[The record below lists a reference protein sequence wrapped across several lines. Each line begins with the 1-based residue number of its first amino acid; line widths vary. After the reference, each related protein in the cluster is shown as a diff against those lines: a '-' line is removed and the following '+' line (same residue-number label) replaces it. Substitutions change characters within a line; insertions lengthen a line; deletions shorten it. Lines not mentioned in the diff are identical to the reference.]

1 MSGAGS
7 SHIGREPTGIELVAI
22 VVVLALANF
31 LAVLDM
37 TIANVL
43 VPHIAGSLASTPSN
57 GTWVITGYTVAE
69 AIMVPLTGWLIQRF
83 GPVKVFVVCLL
94 GFGALSLACGLATS
108 LSMLIAFR
116 VLLGIAGG
124 PLIPISQT
132 LLLKIVPQR
141 HANAAL
147 GAWAMTTVLAPIV
160 GPVIGG
166 VIGDNWSWEWAFY
179 FKVPLAVIIAFF
191 AWRLLKRFETAAIKA
206 RIDFAGLFLLVLW
219 VGALQ
224 VMLGNGQDND
234 WFNSNFIVALLIV
247 TLIGFVSFV
256 IWEAS
261 DKQPVVSLRV
271 YTYRTFSVSQVAI
284 GLSFGCIMGTSVL
297 VPLWLQTAMGYTAT
311 WAGLNAALSG
321 ITMIIFAP
329 VTTWLMGRFD
339 HRGIAFVGLLFI
351 AAASLMRVGY
361 TDQITFW
368 QLMWPQLVFGAGCVV
383 SVIPLMDMA
392 TASLDD
398 RDVADGASQF
408 NFVRTLACAIA
419 TAAVVAMWDNLIRT
433 SKSALVGAMPDL
445 SGTMQMVVSAGIDP
459 EQARRLVDLMTQG
472 QAVQQ
477 ATNNSFLVM
486 GIITL
491 VAAASVWIAPK
502 PPKKAGSSVSKGH

>member
-1 MSGAGS
+1 VSGTGS
-7 SHIGREPTGIELVAI
+7 TYIGKEPHGIKLVAI
-22 VVVLALANF
+22 VVILSLANF

-69 AIMVPLTGWLIQRF
+69 AVMVPLTGWLIQRF

-108 LSMLIAFR
+108 LGMLIFFR

-132 LLLKIVPQR
+132 LLIKIVPTR

-179 FKVPLAVIIAFF
+179 FKVPLAAVIAFF
-191 AWRLLKRFETAAIKA
+191 AWRLLQRFETPAN
-206 RIDFAGLFLLVLW
+206 RERVDFGGLGLLVLW

-224 VMLGNGQDND
+224 IMLGKGQDLD
-234 WFNSNFIVALLIV
+234 WFNSHFIVGLLIA
-247 TLIGFVSFV
+247 TLIGFVCFV
-256 IWEAS
+256 IWESS
-261 DKQPVVSLRV
+261 DRKPIVSLRV

-321 ITMIIFAP
+321 ITMVIFAP
-329 VTTWLMGRFD
+329 ITTWLMGRYD
-339 HRGIAFVGLLFI
+339 ARGIAFVGLLFI

-361 TDQITFW
+361 TDQVTFW
-368 QLMWPQLVFGAGCVV
+368 QMMWPQFVFGAGCVV

-392 TASLDD
+392 TSSLDD

-419 TAAVVAMWDNLIRT
+419 TAAVVAMWDNLIRS
-433 SKSALVGAMPDL
+433 SKAALVGAMPDL
-445 SGTMQMVVSAGIDP
+445 SASIQTAQGAGVNA
-459 EQARRLVDLMTQG
+459 EQAHGAIDLLVQG

-486 GIITL
+486 GLITL
-491 VAAASVWIAPK
+491 AAAASVWFAPK
-502 PPKKAGSSVSKGH
+502 PRKKSSATAKGH

>member
-1 MSGAGS
+1 MNGTGS
-7 SHIGREPTGIELVAI
+7 TYIGKEPHGIFLVAI
-22 VVVLALANF
+22 VVILSLANF
-31 LAVLDM
+31 LAVLDT

-43 VPHIAGSLASTPSN
+43 VPHIAGALASTPSN

-83 GPVKVFVVCLL
+83 GPVKVFVVSLL
-94 GFGALSLACGLATS
+94 GFGVLSFACGAATS
-108 LSMLIAFR
+108 LGMLIAFR
-116 VLLGIAGG
+116 VLLGVAGG

-132 LLLKIVPQR
+132 LLIKIVPKR

-147 GAWAMTTVLAPIV
+147 GAWVMTTVLAPIV

-179 FKVPLAVIIAFF
+179 FKVPLAIIIAFF
-191 AWRLLKRFETAAIKA
+191 AWRLLARYETPTMKE
-206 RIDFAGLFLLVLW
+206 RVDFGGLFLLVLW

-224 VMLGNGQDND
+224 IMLGKGQDLD
-234 WFNSNFIVALLIV
+234 WFNSHFIVGLLIV

-256 IWEAS
+256 IWEMS
-261 DKQPVVSLRV
+261 DRKPIVSLRV

-321 ITMIIFAP
+321 ITMVIFAP
-329 VTTWLMGRFD
+329 ITTWLMGRYD
-339 HRGIAFVGLLFI
+339 ARGIAFVGLLFI
-351 AAASLMRVGY
+351 AVASLMRVGY
-361 TDQITFW
+361 TDQVTFW
-368 QLMWPQLVFGAGCVV
+368 QMVWPQLVFGAGCVA
-383 SVIPLMDMA
+383 SVTPLMDMA
-392 TASLDD
+392 TSSLDD

-419 TAAVVAMWDNLIRT
+419 TAAVVAMWDNLIRN
-433 SKSALVGAMPDL
+433 SKASLVGAMPDL
-445 SGTMQMVVSAGIDP
+445 SGLMHLVQSAGIDG
-459 EQARRLVDLMTQG
+459 EKARRLIDMMTQG

-491 VAAASVWIAPK
+491 VAAASVWFAPK
-502 PPKKAGSSVSKGH
+502 PPKKTDGGTPTGH